1 MFPSSKCNGGKFDN
15 NSYCKEISN
24 LKHKRAQLLDY
35 NNYADYILQERMAEK
50 QENIYNLLDNLYES
64 CIDHAKND
72 LKQIEDLAKKLDGIE
87 NIKSWDIPY
96 YSEKLKKNYL
106 IMMKIV

>member
-1 MFPSSKCNGGKFDN
+1 MV
-15 NSYCKEISN
+15 EN
-24 LKHKRAQLLDY
+24 LITILFVRDIKPKHKRAQLLGY

-50 QENIYNLLDNLYES
+50 QENIYNLLDNLFES

-72 LKQIEDLAKKLDGIE
+72 LKQIEDLARKLDGIE

-96 YSEKLKKNYL
+96 YSEKLKR
-106 IMMKIV
+106 II